1 MKQKLKSL
9 RFRMLLPVI
18 LMVLFVVGMLT
29 TLFSR
34 AYIRMILQQE
44 QEVNA
49 SSFDT
54 ISRTFTPL
62 INTSVN
68 EVRSH
73 TRPHGMQGLS
83 AFRDRME

>member
-54 ISRTFTPL
+54 ISRTFTPCDL
-62 INTSVN
+62 
-68 EVRSH
+68 
-73 TRPHGMQGLS
+73 
-83 AFRDRME
+83 